1 MARLSETRYCKEGSI
16 NPPSAGK
23 FVPLKFRPDVYPHS
37 EFERFVRNNG
47 SYFTAFNIEPFPFE
61 RDRVATRMSDE
72 DRARRAKWM
81 KDQDLAKDEPRTHKS
96 LMDKIKP
103 KNAIRRL
110 VKAPGNMLE
119 GALTN
124 VMVGDL
130 AQPLSLVSLPFT
142 LATRGFNKL
151 KRYHVCVTLCI
162 IITEP
167 LTLSIRRK

>member
-130 AQPLSLVSLPFT
+130 AQPPPHCHLLVYPSHSLHGV
-142 LATRGFNKL
+142 
-151 KRYHVCVTLCI
+151 
-162 IITEP
+162 
-167 LTLSIRRK
+167 LTS